1 MSDEIE
7 RKLSES
13 LRRRAEG
20 MNARPDWD
28 DLAIR
33 RGRSERRRLRVVAV
47 GVVLLLAAAP
57 IAGYAVA
64 RATES
69 NGPSVI
75 AGGGGLRSAGEQD
88 AQAVGGCPDAPT
100 CGPLEPLFRRTTGDL
115 TVRAYRSGG
124 SSDCPASIVAELSNA
139 GAVALPAVPV
149 EANGIATLGGG
160 FGDAEGAPV
169 RFVIIQL
176 GSNLGPRTE
185 TVRVTFEGAGTDE
198 MHPANLD
205 GDHAVAVLAVN
216 APEGTPLS
224 ATIELLDASG
234 STLERSGM
242 GGGIGVPSLP
252 CGTTSPP
259 MTPPQQSAPPPS
271 TLPPAGKPPADEDA
285 ARKSV
290 TEAYEG
296 VYAANAAIQ
305 DVVKFVDDTHGL
317 EQAIA
322 QLDQNIPNARPTLS
336 IDIREI
342 RFVSPTKAAV
352 LYDIR
357 DANGTWPGRV
367 GESVP
372 VNGMWKVTRE
382 TVCRDITLG
391 ASSCTP

>member
-1 MSDEIE
+1 
-7 RKLSES
+7 
-13 LRRRAEG
+13 
-20 MNARPDWD
+20 
-28 DLAIR
+28 
-33 RGRSERRRLRVVAV
+33 
-47 GVVLLLAAAP
+47 
-57 IAGYAVA
+57 
-64 RATES
+64 
-69 NGPSVI
+69 
-75 AGGGGLRSAGEQD
+75 
-88 AQAVGGCPDAPT
+88 
-100 CGPLEPLFRRTTGDL
+100 
-115 TVRAYRSGG
+115 
-124 SSDCPASIVAELSNA
+124 
-139 GAVALPAVPV
+139 
-149 EANGIATLGGG
+149 
-160 FGDAEGAPV
+160 
-169 RFVIIQL
+169 
-176 GSNLGPRTE
+176 
-185 TVRVTFEGAGTDE
+185 
-198 MHPANLD
+198 
-205 GDHAVAVLAVN
+205 
-216 APEGTPLS
+216 
-224 ATIELLDASG
+224 
-234 STLERSGM
+234 M
-242 GGGIGVPSLP
+242 GGEIGVPSLP
-252 CGTTSPP
+252 CGTMSPP

>member
-1 MSDEIE
+1 MSDDIE
-7 RKLSES
+7 QKLSES

-75 AGGGGLRSAGEQD
+75 AGGGGPRSADKQA
-88 AQAVGGCPDAPT
+88 AQAVGGCPEGPT
-100 CGPLEPLFRRTTGDL
+100 CGPLEQLFRRTTGDL
-115 TVRAYRSGG
+115 TVRAYRSGA

-139 GAVALPAVPV
+139 GAVALPATPV
-149 EANGIATLGGG
+149 DANGVRTVGGG
-160 FGDAEGAPV
+160 FGDAEGTPV
-169 RFVIIQL
+169 RFLIIQL

-198 MHPANLD
+198 MHPVTLED
-205 GDHAVAVLAVN
+205 DHAVAVLAVN
-216 APEGTPLS
+216 APEGTPPS
-224 ATIELLDASG
+224 ATIDLIDASG
-234 STLERSGM
+234 STIERSGM
-242 GGGIGVPSLP
+242 AAGIGVPSLP

-259 MTPPQQSAPPPS
+259 TTMPQQTAPPPS

-290 TEAYEG
+290 REAYEG
-296 VYAANAAIQ
+296 VYRANAPIQ

-372 VNGMWKVTRE
+372 VNGIWKVTRE
-382 TVCRDITLG
+382 TVCRDIRLG
-391 ASSCTP
+391 ATTCSP